1 MNTLVKDIQTC
12 SRQPARK
19 TDRRWEKEYI
29 FPQSFLGFQ
38 GHFPG
43 KPVLPAVVQIMIFR
57 ESIAEELAQPLEIVK
72 ITRAKFLKV
81 ISAEISVTAIWTLKE
96 TDDGFLCK
104 CLLESE
110 GERASSF
117 NLTLTTNAE

>member
-1 MNTLVKDIQTC
+1 MNTLVNDIQTC
-12 SRQPARK
+12 SHQPARK
-19 TDRRWEKEYI
+19 TDRGWEKEYV

-72 ITRAKFLKV
+72 MTRAKFLKV
-81 ISAEISVTAIWTLKE
+81 ISTDVSVTATWTLKE
-96 TDDGFLCK
+96 TDEGFLCR

-117 NLTLTTNAE
+117 NLTLTADME

>member
-1 MNTLVKDIQTC
+1 MNTLVNDIQTC

-19 TDRRWEKEYI
+19 TDRGWEKEYV
-29 FPQSFLGFQ
+29 FPPSFLGFQ

-57 ESIAEELAQPLEIVK
+57 ESISEKLAQNLKLEMM
-72 ITRAKFLKV
+72 TRAKFLEV
-81 ISAEISVTAIWTLKE
+81 ISPETPITAIWTVKE
-96 TDDGFLCK
+96 KDGQFLCK
-104 CLLESE
+104 CLLESD

-117 NLTLTTNAE
+117 NLTLTADTE

>member
-1 MNTLVKDIQTC
+1 MNTLVNDIQTC
-12 SRQPARK
+12 SHQPTRK
-19 TDRRWEKEYI
+19 TERGWEKEYV
-29 FPQSFLGFQ
+29 FGPNFLGFQ

-72 ITRAKFLKV
+72 VTRAKFLKV
-81 ISAEISVTAIWTLKE
+81 IGADVPVTAIWTLKE
-96 TDDGFLCK
+96 TDEGFLCK

-117 NLTLTTNAE
+117 NVTLTAHME

>member
-1 MNTLVKDIQTC
+1 MNTLVNDIQTC
-12 SRQPARK
+12 SHRPAWK
-19 TDRRWEKEYI
+19 TDRGWEKEYV

-57 ESIAEELAQPLEIVK
+57 ESIAEKLAQNLKLEMM
-72 ITRAKFLKV
+72 TRAKFLKV
-81 ISAEISVTAIWTLKE
+81 VSPETSVTAIWTVKE
-96 TDDGFLCK
+96 KEGRFLCK

-110 GERASSF
+110 GERVSSF
-117 NLTLTTNAE
+117 NLTLTADVE

>member
-1 MNTLVKDIQTC
+1 MNTLVNDIQTC
-12 SRQPARK
+12 SHQPTRK
-19 TDRRWEKEYI
+19 TDRGREKEYI

-57 ESIAEELAQPLEIVK
+57 ESIAEELARPLEIVK
-72 ITRAKFLKV
+72 VTRAKFLKV
-81 ISAEISVTAIWTLKE
+81 IGADVSVTATWTLKE
-96 TDDGFLCK
+96 TDEGFLCK

-117 NLTLTTNAE
+117 NLTLIANTE

>member
-1 MNTLVKDIQTC
+1 MNTLAENIQTC
-12 SRQPARK
+12 GCRPTQQ
-19 TDRRWEKEYI
+19 TDRGWEKEYI

-43 KPVLPAVVQIMIFR
+43 RPILPAVVQVMIFR
-57 ESIAEELAQPLEIVK
+57 ESIAEKLNQNLEIET

-81 ISAEISVTAIWTLKE
+81 INPETSVTAIWTLKE
-96 TDDGFLCK
+96 ADGQFLCK

-110 GERASSF
+110 GQRVSSF
-117 NLTLTTNAE
+117 NLTLTANTG